1 MQDLGPGEGLRVAGA
16 SSLLLSETILLIDTV
31 FAPRLLMQTRSELL
45 PDVFKDLDQAH
56 ARPRG
61 SLVPSEGV
69 WRGRE
74 VG

>member
-1 MQDLGPGEGLRVAGA
+1 MQDLGPGEVLRVAGA
-16 SSLLLSETILLIDTV
+16 SSLLRSETILLIDTV
-31 FAPRLLMQTRSELL
+31 SALRLLMQTRSELL